1 MNNGGIGIAV
11 EAPGFDYPM
20 PIAQSRATA
29 MQAALSRWFPAEEG
43 ILDRINESR
52 PSVRAR
58 DFFIDDRNAVDKERI
73 REKLMAMRKA
83 FWITL
88 IGMVFGCFIAVPGLY
103 ALTQF
108 AYLFHGR
115 VVLDDVAE
123 LLVEGIGNPVVA
135 SFALEHRGLHI
146 ERLFK
151 EHSFPEAFIQDSA

>member
-108 AYLFHGR
+108 ACSGQSFIHPYLGLFMC
-115 VVLDDVAE
+115 LIAVAFLVQG
-123 LLVEGIGNPVVA
+123 LLSA
-135 SFALEHRGLHI
+135 MTLKRQI
-146 ERLFK
+146 EKAVGKIL
-151 EHSFPEAFIQDSA
+151 S